1 MQEYFDA
8 KCKLFSDYL
17 KPNALIVLSSQVFD
31 NYPIEKKLKNL
42 NYLVIGKDVKII
54 QLIAGLDKQIIEFE
68 YLRKNYFFETT
79 IIGRFQID
87 NILIAAFLVSHF
99 GINLSDIVQILPK
112 LIEVPG
118 RLEKIK
124 TLYNLNIFVDYAH
137 TPQALQF
144 VLTELK
150 SLSNG
155 RLLVLFGC
163 GGNRDKSKRKLM
175 GQIASR
181 YADDLIIT
189 DDNPRLE
196 DPALI
201 RKEIIQDF
209 TNFIEIADRKKAIEY
224 AISLLNAGDI
234 LLVAGKGHE
243 NYQLIKNE
251 KIYFSDVEVIKSCL
265 KH

>member
-1 MQEYFDA
+1 MHEYFDA

-17 KPNALIVLSSQVFD
+17 KPNALIVVSSQVFD
-31 NYPIEKKLKNL
+31 NYPIEKKLKDL

-54 QLIAGLDKQIIEFE
+54 QLIASLDKQMIEFE
-68 YLRKNYFFETT
+68 YLGKTYFFKTA

-124 TLYNLNIFVDYAH
+124 TSDNLNIFVDYAH

-163 GGNRDKSKRKLM
+163 GGNRDQSKRKLM
-175 GQIASR
+175 GQIAAT
-181 YADDLIIT
+181 YADDVIIT

-251 KIYFSDVEVIKSCL
+251 KFYFSDVEVIKSCL